1 MDSDE
6 NTPEV
11 PKKRTLSP
19 EALAKLQEARKKALE
34 VKKQNKLANDKML
47 LKKLEEKKEKDADDA
62 VEAVVED
69 KKKHTKT
76 KTKKVKDHRDPEE
89 TTDDEHV
96 KPKIKPKKVRNQTRI
111 IIDND
116 SSSDSEDDSP
126 VLILKTKKGKR
137 KVKSKP
143 LPVEHTE
150 VVNDLMPRVP
160 IERVCDGGFPD
171 PPFEPPPVVRQA
183 PRPHWL
189 NFK

>member
-76 KTKKVKDHRDPEE
+76 KTKKVKDPEE

-96 KPKIKPKKVRNQTRI
+96 KPKIKPKKARNQTRI

>member
-19 EALAKLQEARKKALE
+19 EALEKLQEARKKALE
-34 VKKQNKLANDKML
+34 IKKQNKLANDKML
-47 LKKLEEKKEKDADDA
+47 LKKLVEKKEKDAEDA

-76 KTKKVKDHRDPEE
+76 KTKKVKDRQDPEE
-89 TTDDEHV
+89 STDDEHV

-116 SSSDSEDDSP
+116 SSSDSDDDSP
-126 VLILKTKKGKR
+126 VLILRTKKGKK
-137 KVKSKP
+137 KVKSSNP
-143 LPVEHTE
+143 LPVNTAE
-150 VVNDLMPRVP
+150 VQELMPRVP

-171 PPFEPPPVVRQA
+171 PPIEPPPIVRQS
-183 PRPHWL
+183 PKPHWL